1 MQESHDL
8 ILLPADWWPLATDTL
23 DPDELGW
30 WYRVSEPIRF
40 RECKACRKR
49 IGEDMPAKHRGCPKC
64 PVDKLKH
71 ATSTQGHLCV
81 SSDPRRVGGPGGEP
95 TIITLKELR
104 SLLLTQQS
112 LGDQTVW
119 LTTAQAGFPVTTEAQ
134 EVLSDKDRLLGRPV
148 ARFLHPAISTFIQTR
163 WHELVS
169 MDQSPSRTVVLA
181 KRLEE
186 TWGRVQ
192 PRARLLDD
200 VSPKITPEEKVRW
213 EPDPKPLMANH
224 PPRVTDSNTRISLSE
239 GALTGPCP
247 RDASGL
253 GWIQIQ
259 RKSLLWE
266 EKIEGFSIVTSEG
279 LTTLAHPQLGWTIA
293 SGIWNTLR
301 TMWGPTM
308 ATLTRIH
315 DSCRSQSLLESTGVF
330 TPTRHILQA
339 IRRTWKVD
347 RVHGLPAVA
356 APSFF
361 PSASRNDY
369 MMISGGAHMI

>member
-1 MQESHDL
+1 MHQAGEIFIEAVTEVAYDPVVAEALDQNRAEDPIHLAQDMKFKAAIRGWSHQAQQLRATALLSLNDISLVREMQEGHDL
-8 ILLPADWWPLATDTL
+8 ILLPADWWPSAADTL
-23 DPDELGW
+23 DPGELGW

-40 RECKACRKR
+40 RECKACGKR
-49 IGEDMPAKHRGCPKC
+49 IGEDMPAKHKGCPKC
-64 PVDKLKH
+64 PADKLKH
-71 ATSTQGHLCV
+71 VTSTQGHLCV
-81 SSDPRRVGGPGGEP
+81 SSDPRRVGGPGSEP

-119 LTTAQAGFPVTTEAQ
+119 LTTAQDVFPVTAEAQ
-134 EVLSDKDRLLGRPV
+134 EVLSDRDRLLGKPV
-148 ARFLHPAISTFIQTR
+148 ARFLHPVISTFIQAR

-169 MDQSPSRTVVLA
+169 TDQAPSRTEVLA
-181 KRLEE
+181 NRLEE

-200 VSPKITPEEKVRW
+200 VSPRITPEEKVMW

-247 RDASGL
+247 RDDSDL

-279 LTTLAHPQLGWTIA
+279 LTSLAHP
-293 SGIWNTLR
+293 
-301 TMWGPTM
+301 
-308 ATLTRIH
+308 
-315 DSCRSQSLLESTGVF
+315 
-330 TPTRHILQA
+330 
-339 IRRTWKVD
+339 
-347 RVHGLPAVA
+347 
-356 APSFF
+356 
-361 PSASRNDY
+361 
-369 MMISGGAHMI
+369 

>member
-1 MQESHDL
+1 MQEGHDL
-8 ILLPADWWPLATDTL
+8 ILLPADWWPSAADTL
-23 DPDELGW
+23 DPGELGW

-71 ATSTQGHLCV
+71 ATSTQGHLFV
-81 SSDPRRVGGPGGEP
+81 SSDPRRVGGPGSEP

-112 LGDQTVW
+112 LGDQTV
-119 LTTAQAGFPVTTEAQ
+119 
-134 EVLSDKDRLLGRPV
+134 S
-148 ARFLHPAISTFIQTR
+148 AISTFIQAR

-192 PRARLLDD
+192 PRARLPDD
-200 VSPKITPEEKVRW
+200 VPPKITPEEKVRW
-213 EPDPKPLMANH
+213 EPDPKPLMVNH

-247 RDASGL
+247 RDDSSL

-266 EKIEGFSIVTSEG
+266 EKIEGFSIVT
-279 LTTLAHPQLGWTIA
+279 
-293 SGIWNTLR
+293 
-301 TMWGPTM
+301 GPSSDQPWP
-308 ATLTRIH
+308 H
-315 DSCRSQSLLESTGVF
+315 
-330 TPTRHILQA
+330 
-339 IRRTWKVD
+339 
-347 RVHGLPAVA
+347 
-356 APSFF
+356 
-361 PSASRNDY
+361 
-369 MMISGGAHMI
+369 